1 VSPMLRRRMLLVLSG
16 WSRRRVVLHML
27 RDRAY
32 HVVDGHQA
40 WASDRKAC
48 RRSDSS
54 SMETWQRLPQYQDNI
69 GRRKANDRYGS
80 SYEVLNSLE
89 DDSCSAEGELD
100 VLDFKVRIHSSSA
113 AVEG

>member
-1 VSPMLRRRMLLVLSG
+1 VASVVPSVDGSIDNLAVASYLVA
-16 WSRRRVVLHML
+16 WA
-27 RDRAY
+27 DRAY